1 MSNVVGE
8 ALQQVCKGFGY
19 AALSPEQETAIRAFV
34 DGRDVFVMLPTGS
47 GKSLCYTALPSVFDI
62 LRGKDGHIV
71 IVVSPL
77 VALMKDQVH
86 CWGEPERAPH

>member
-34 DGRDVFVMLPTGS
+34 DGRDVFVMLPS
-47 GKSLCYTALPSVFDI
+47 N
-62 LRGKDGHIV
+62 
-71 IVVSPL
+71 
-77 VALMKDQVH
+77 
-86 CWGEPERAPH
+86 W